1 MDHRAPE
8 LNSSEFP
15 LNPKILQVAIQKA
28 SAFDNENRDVRD
40 LMSYLERM
48 LSCIPKLSRHKL
60 RRSSHISSANW
71 TITALD
77 TDDADAVE
85 LAEQAS
91 QRLSTI
97 IKQYTRKYTEG
108 ELFGVSAQRLKWVP
122 TSKGL
127 KPSIEYSYKPYELE
141 RNYKYNQNLAI
152 LEAAKDGKFKR
163 VEIDDKLKHNY
174 LVQVA
179 DYPEPGGILRT
190 VIYAAF
196 MINLSQQEWSQY
208 IQFLKGIVQ
217 AKLQLGASP
226 DDRTAAIEAVKK
238 AVQNKATVTSDL
250 VEFTWERM
258 NNDAAGK
265 SFEDFL
271 ASCYELIEIAV
282 TNTTAMATDKERNAL
297 TVLERGEEDL
307 AREMRFDY
315 ELLINEQLLK
325 HDYYMN
331 IDKSIY
337 GVELPY
343 EFKMSQKLKRD
354 NVADANIMLNAIG
367 LGLPFLVKT
376 WNEKTGIPLAGE
388 PDELITTKFEKELS
402 SAMEDEN

>member
-1 MDHRAPE
+1 
-8 LNSSEFP
+8 
-15 LNPKILQVAIQKA
+15 
-28 SAFDNENRDVRD
+28 
-40 LMSYLERM
+40 LERM

-71 TITALD
+71 TISALD
-77 TDDADAVE
+77 EEDAKAVE
-85 LAEQAS
+85 LAEQATT
-91 QRLSTI
+91 RLRTL

-108 ELFGVSAQRLKWVP
+108 ELFGVSLQRLKWVE
-122 TSKGL
+122 TSSGL
-127 KPSIEYSYKPYELE
+127 KPVIDYSYKAYEIE
-141 RNYKYNQNLAI
+141 RNFNFNQKLAI
-152 LEAAKDGKFKR
+152 LEAAGNNEFRR
-163 VEIDDKLKHNY
+163 VEIADTEKQNY
-174 LVQVA
+174 IVQVA
-179 DYPEPGGILRT
+179 DYPEVGGILRT

-226 DDRTAAIEAVKK
+226 EDRKAAIEAVKK

-258 NNDAAGK
+258 NNDTAGK
-265 SFEDFL
+265 SFESIID
-271 ASCYELIEIAV
+271 SCYELIEIAV
-282 TNTTAMATDKERNAL
+282 TNTTAMATNKERNAL

-315 ELLINEQLLK
+315 EMLINEQLLQ
-325 HDYYMN
+325 HDYFMN
-331 IDKSIY
+331 VDKSVH

-354 NVADANIMLNAIG
+354 NVSDANIMLNAIG
-367 LGLPFLVKT
+367 LGLPFSVKT
-376 WNEKTGIPLAGE
+376 WNEKTGIPLAGK
-388 PDELITTKFEKELS
+388 P
-402 SAMEDEN
+402 EDIIKTQLVTDLNNALNNEN